1 MRYGSIQKA
10 ILKWIQDNPMRCVD
24 TCVSQIAEEISNN
37 SIYGERALKQSI
49 YRLLKTGDLVKTT
62 KDGHSHFNGNYAIN
76 YNKHTLPKEILE
88 NAPQH
93 IKDVVEQTNKKLK
106 SGEYKAIDKF
116 GAGIIKAGPA
126 FVEKDGVLYPPN
138 ILQDEPEPEPI
149 KLDVQNDEPIQPVEV
164 QPVVNKSTDG
174 KTISISLTINLNL

>member
-1 MRYGSIQKA
+1 
-10 ILKWIQDNPMRCVD
+10 MRCVN
-24 TCVSQIAEEISNN
+24 TSVSKLAEEISNN
-37 SIYGERALKQSI
+37 SIYGEQGLKQSI
-49 YRLLKTGDLVKTT
+49 YRLLKTGDLVKIT
-62 KDGHSHFNGNYAIN
+62 KDGHSHYNGNFAIN
-76 YNKHTLPKEILE
+76 YNKQTLSKEIMDR
-88 NAPQH
+88 APQH

-126 FVEKDGVLYPPN
+126 FIEKDGVLYPPS
-138 ILQDEPEPEPI
+138 ILQDEPEPI
-149 KLDVQNDEPIQPVEV
+149 KLDVQNDKPVQPVEV